1 MMYLIRIATS
11 SGWHLLL
18 YRSDFRSLSKEKA
31 MSYGQIEAGVRLY
44 YELTGPEEAPVVVQF
59 GGGLFGRHN
68 FGLVN
73 DGFREKGFRL
83 LSFDARGYG
92 ASDHPREPYTIEGWA
107 DDGAGLLDAVGLDRV
122 FVHGTSMGGMIA
134 IAFTAKYPERVIAAC
149 ADVAFAKPDLYRKTL
164 FRVWRRMVESMPWDD
179 FSDHVTTQAVGA
191 RFMESPEGANVFEL
205 VREIV
210 GLNDPYTVRQAC
222 LAMEDMDLSPLVPRI
237 SRPLLMTNGTYD
249 VLCPPDLAPS
259 GLGARKMAEMNSSVS
274 LVEFP
279 DIGHADLVECPEDAI
294 RIVTEFFQKALVRA

>member
-1 MMYLIRIATS
+1 MPYAP
-11 SGWHLLL
+11 
-18 YRSDFRSLSKEKA
+18 
-31 MSYGQIEAGVRLY
+31 IEDGIRLY
-44 YELTGPEEAPVVVQF
+44 YELTGPEDAPVIVQF

-73 DGFREKGFRL
+73 DGFRERFRL

-92 ASDHPREPYTIEGWA
+92 ASDHPREGYTIEAWA
-107 DDGAGLLDAVGLDRV
+107 EDGAKLLDAVGLDRV

-134 IAFTAKYPERVIAAC
+134 IAFAAKYPERTIAAC

-164 FRVWRRMVESMPWDD
+164 FRVWRRMAESMPWDD

-191 RFMESPEGANVFEL
+191 KFMESEEGAEIFEL
-205 VREIV
+205 VRRIV
-210 GLNDPYTVRQAC
+210 ALNDPYTVRQAC
-222 LAMEDMDLSPLVPRI
+222 LAMEEMDLSPLVPQL
-237 SRPLLMTNGTYD
+237 SRPLLMTNGTHD

-259 GLGARKMAEMNSSVS
+259 GLGARRMAELSEHIT

-279 DIGHADLVECPEDAI
+279 DIGHADLVECPGDAV
-294 RIVTEFFQKALVRA
+294 RIVTEFFEQALASS

>member
-1 MMYLIRIATS
+1 MPYAQIDDGIR
-11 SGWHLLL
+11 L
-18 YRSDFRSLSKEKA
+18 F
-31 MSYGQIEAGVRLY
+31 
-44 YELTGPEEAPVVVQF
+44 YELTGPKEGPVVLQF

-73 DGFREKGFRL
+73 DGFRDAGFRL

-92 ASDHPREPYTIEGWA
+92 ASDHPREQYTIEGWA
-107 DDGAGLLDAVGLDRV
+107 DDGARLLDAVGIEQP

-134 IAFTAKYPERVIAAC
+134 IAFTAKYPERCSAAC
-149 ADVAFAKPDLYRKTL
+149 ADVAFAKPDVYRRTL

-191 RFMESPEGANVFEL
+191 RFMESPEGENIFEL
-205 VREIV
+205 VRQIV

-222 LAMEDMDLSPLVPRI
+222 LAMEEMDLSPLVPQI

-249 VLCPPDLAPS
+249 ILCPPDLAPS
-259 GLGARKMAEMNSSVS
+259 GLGARKMAEMNEHIT

-279 DIGHADLVECPEDAI
+279 DIGHADLVECPQDAI
-294 RIVTEFFQKALVRA
+294 RIVTEFFQKALVPA

>member
-1 MMYLIRIATS
+1 MPYAQLDDGS
-11 SGWHLLL
+11 
-18 YRSDFRSLSKEKA
+18 
-31 MSYGQIEAGVRLY
+31 RLY
-44 YELTGPEEAPVVVQF
+44 YELSGREDVPVVLQL

-73 DGFREKGFRL
+73 DGFRERFRL

-92 ASDHPREPYTIEGWA
+92 ASDHPRERYTIEGWA
-107 DDGAGLLDAVGLDRV
+107 ADAAGLVDAVGLDRV

-134 IAFTAKYPERVIAAC
+134 IAFTAKYPELTIAAC
-149 ADVAFAKPDLYRKTL
+149 ADVAFAKPDLYRRTL
-164 FRVWRRMVESMPWDD
+164 FRVWRRMAESMPWDD

-191 RFMESPEGANVFEL
+191 KFMESPEGERIFEL
-205 VREIV
+205 VSDIV

-222 LAMEDMDLSPLVPRI
+222 LAMENMDLSPLVPEI
-237 SRPLLMTNGTYD
+237 SRPLLMTNGTHD

-259 GLGARKMAEMNSSVS
+259 GLGARRMAELNENIQ

-279 DIGHADLVECPEDAI
+279 DIGHADLVECPQDAV
-294 RIVTEFFQKALVRA
+294 RIVTDFFEKALVPA

>member
-1 MMYLIRIATS
+1 MPHA
-11 SGWHLLL
+11 
-18 YRSDFRSLSKEKA
+18 
-31 MSYGQIEAGVRLY
+31 QIDGGLRLY
-44 YELTGPEEAPVVVQF
+44 YELTGPEDAPVILQF

-73 DGFREKGFRL
+73 DGFRERFRL

-92 ASDHPREPYTIEGWA
+92 ASDHPREAYTIEGWA
-107 DDGAGLLDAVGLDRV
+107 DDGAALLDAAGLELV

-134 IAFTAKYPERVIAAC
+134 IAFTAKYPARTIAAC
-149 ADVAFAKPDLYRKTL
+149 ADVAFAKPDVYRRTL
-164 FRVWRRMVESMPWDD
+164 FRVWRRMAESMPWDD

-191 RFMESPEGANVFEL
+191 KFMESPEGENIFQL
-205 VREIV
+205 VRDIV

-222 LAMEDMDLSPLVPRI
+222 LAMEKMDLSPLVPRI
-237 SRPLLMTNGTYD
+237 SRPLLMTNGTHD

-259 GLGARKMAEMNSSVS
+259 GLGARRMAEENEHVT

-279 DIGHADLVECPEDAI
+279 DIGHADLVECPQDAI
-294 RIVTEFFQKALVRA
+294 RIVTEFFEEALPAA

>member
-1 MMYLIRIATS
+1 MPYA
-11 SGWHLLL
+11 
-18 YRSDFRSLSKEKA
+18 
-31 MSYGQIEAGVRLY
+31 QIEDGTRLY
-44 YELTGPEEAPVVVQF
+44 YELTGPEDAPVILQF

-73 DGFREKGFRL
+73 DGFRERFRL

-92 ASDHPREPYTIEGWA
+92 ASDHPREAYTIEGWA
-107 DDGAGLLDAVGLDRV
+107 GDGAALLDAVGLERA

-134 IAFTAKYPERVIAAC
+134 IAFTAMSPERTIAAC
-149 ADVAFAKPDLYRKTL
+149 ADVAFAKPDLYRRTL
-164 FRVWRRMVESMPWDD
+164 FRVWRRMAESMPWDD

-191 RFMESPEGANVFEL
+191 SFMESPEGESIFQL
-205 VREIV
+205 VRDIV

-222 LAMEDMDLSPLVPRI
+222 LAMEIMDLSPLVPQI
-237 SRPLLMTNGTYD
+237 ARPLLMTNGTHD

-259 GLGARKMAEMNSSVS
+259 GLGARKMAEMNENVT

-279 DIGHADLVECPEDAI
+279 DIGHADLVECPQDAI
-294 RIVTEFFQKALVRA
+294 RIVTEFFEKALVPA

>member
-1 MMYLIRIATS
+1 LIRITAS
-11 SGWHLLL
+11 SGWRPRP
-18 YRSDFRSLSKEKA
+18 YRSDFRSLSKEES
-31 MSYGQIEAGVRLY
+31 MPYGQIEVGVRLY
-44 YELTGPEEAPVVVQF
+44 YEMTGSEDAPVVVQF

-92 ASDHPREPYTIEGWA
+92 ASDHPRERYTIEGWA

-149 ADVAFAKPDLYRKTL
+149 ADVAFAKPDLYRRTL

-191 RFMESPEGANVFEL
+191 RYMESPEGANIFEL

-222 LAMEDMDLSPLVPRI
+222 LAMENMDLSPLVPTI

-259 GLGARKMAEMNSSVS
+259 GLGARAMAELNSNVT

-279 DIGHADLVECPEDAI
+279 DIGHADLVECPQDAI
-294 RIVTEFFQKALVRA
+294 RIVTEFFQKALVPA